1 MLNITLSGL
10 NWRVVTTPP
19 DLETGV
25 LSISGL
31 GDKAAEIFPGL
42 LFNN

>member
-1 MLNITLSGL
+1 MLNITLPGL
-10 NWRVVTTPP
+10 NLRAVAALP
-19 DLETGV
+19 DLGTGV

-31 GDKAAEIFPGL
+31 GDKAADIFPRL